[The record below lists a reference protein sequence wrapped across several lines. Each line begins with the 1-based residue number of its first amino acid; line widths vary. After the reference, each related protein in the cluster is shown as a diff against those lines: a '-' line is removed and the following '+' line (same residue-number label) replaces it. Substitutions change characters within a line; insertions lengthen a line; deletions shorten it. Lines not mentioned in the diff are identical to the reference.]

1 MSSSGGL
8 FIPTLVPV
16 DIFFLVVFSVVFVV
30 YCVYLATRLAKGK
43 ASGSDKAM
51 EGRFLNR
58 IYETYGN
65 ELTLKE
71 WNLNSKQPNTGSRS
85 NISTLYDETSRTKN
99 VGIGSP
105 WKRSSTKSDDID
117 VGLLTKNDN
126 LS

>member
-1 MSSSGGL
+1 MSSSEGL
-8 FIPTLVPV
+8 FVPTLVPV
-16 DIFFLVVFSVVFVV
+16 DIIFLVVFSVVFVV

-43 ASGSDKAM
+43 TSGNDKAM

-71 WNLNSKQPNTGSRS
+71 WNLNSKQPNTK
-85 NISTLYDETSRTKN
+85 ISTLYDETSRSKN
-99 VGIGSP
+99 VGVGSP

-117 VGLLTKNDN
+117 VGLLTKTDN